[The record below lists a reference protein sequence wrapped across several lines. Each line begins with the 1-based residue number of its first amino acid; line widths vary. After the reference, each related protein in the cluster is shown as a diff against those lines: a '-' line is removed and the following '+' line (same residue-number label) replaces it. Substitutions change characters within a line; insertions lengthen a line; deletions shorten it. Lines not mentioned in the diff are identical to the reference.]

1 MFRRIENTLEPDPS
15 FPANVKELGF
25 FINSS
30 GDIRMIN
37 APEKPYVYHA
47 TNNDRVNEVRREA
60 MQTCQRKEVEQRLS
74 YLGLNCIHLPDFA
87 MTKPNGPHVPILA
100 PLPEVLKTRK
110 RIIVLVN
117 DTMQDLGILAYRQL
131 QRELGVNGGSV
142 VNFVKEMIKRSSAD
156 NDAEKDASIFRD
168 GYVLEDKATTPALI
182 VLNTGQ
188 LLYSHKYDRAMTLRS
203 WSAMPRKSVAHDM
216 IRIHDEENRV
226 PGHRDAK
233 DHVTTV
239 FDQVIC
245 NPDRVS
251 ADAEVYVIAIE
262 DGTESV
268 FKLLTDNFDKYG
280 TRITA
285 MALIHSLVDDSQVKD
300 RRVRAF
306 LHQRARQWRFSDL
319 TSDPQH
325 CTDLP
330 NSYDRQADQCP
341 SKDTPSI
348 MQSNKHIS
356 WHESISTGAIP
367 TLTKALDRLAVSI
380 IPSAHSTTRK
390 EENEEKIAEWSS
402 GQAVICPTF
411 AGGNNSV
418 GECIFTYPPVQHA
431 ILSFFQDVAQD
442 PLHYRNP
449 PGLKAYT
456 VAPQPSPDHPLVLS
470 PINNNNDDNSGDDD
484 DTGVNFGAP
493 TLQMTPEQA
502 ELEEARERLAEL
514 RVAFTACPDGIS
526 ELVQG
531 RTKLGKKIKVMETRV
546 EDLEHKTSKA
556 LLLLGGGSGSAG
568 DHGGL
573 IAPGGERE
581 EKDQKKGGNWKMQVE
596 GPKVPFAGTMVD
608 SELLK
613 AAGLVESAEEGL
625 GLSAGAGAVQDQ
637 HARGGHEDEEKAF
650 V

>member
-1 MFRRIENTLEPDPS
+1 
-15 FPANVKELGF
+15 
-25 FINSS
+25 
-30 GDIRMIN
+30 
-37 APEKPYVYHA
+37 
-47 TNNDRVNEVRREA
+47 
-60 MQTCQRKEVEQRLS
+60 
-74 YLGLNCIHLPDFA
+74 
-87 MTKPNGPHVPILA
+87 
-100 PLPEVLKTRK
+100 
-110 RIIVLVN
+110 
-117 DTMQDLGILAYRQL
+117 
-131 QRELGVNGGSV
+131 
-142 VNFVKEMIKRSSAD
+142 
-156 NDAEKDASIFRD
+156 
-168 GYVLEDKATTPALI
+168 
-182 VLNTGQ
+182 
-188 LLYSHKYDRAMTLRS
+188 
-203 WSAMPRKSVAHDM
+203 
-216 IRIHDEENRV
+216 
-226 PGHRDAK
+226 
-233 DHVTTV
+233 
-239 FDQVIC
+239 
-245 NPDRVS
+245 
-251 ADAEVYVIAIE
+251 
-262 DGTESV
+262 
-268 FKLLTDNFDKYG
+268 
-280 TRITA
+280 

-306 LHQRARQWRFSDL
+306 LHQRARQWKFSDL

-348 MQSNKHIS
+348 MQSTKHIS
-356 WHESISTGAIP
+356 WHESISTGVVP
-367 TLTKALDRLAVSI
+367 TLTKALHHLAVSI
-380 IPSAHSTTRK
+380 TPSTHNTTRK

-456 VAPQPSPDHPLVLS
+456 VAPQPSPDHPLALS
-470 PINNNNDDNSGDDD
+470 PINNNGDDD
-484 DTGVNFGAP
+484 DDIGINFGAP

-531 RTKLGKKIKVMETRV
+531 RAKLGKKIKVMETRV
-546 EDLEHKTSKA
+546 DDLENKTKKA
-556 LLLLGGGSGSAG
+556 LLLGGGGSGGSG

-573 IAPGGERE
+573 IVPGEERE
-581 EKDQKKGGNWKMQVE
+581 EKDKKKGGNWKMQVE

-608 SELLK
+608 SELLM

-625 GLSAGAGAVQDQ
+625 GLSAGAGAVQDK
-637 HARGGHEDEEKAF
+637 HARGGHEDEEKAS

>member
-15 FPANVKELGF
+15 FPANLKELGF

-47 TNNDRVNEVRREA
+47 TNNDRVNE
-60 MQTCQRKEVEQRLS
+60 EVEQRLS

-100 PLPEVLKTRK
+100 PLPEVLKTHK

-131 QRELGVNGGSV
+131 QRELGINGGSV

-168 GYVLEDKATTPALI
+168 GYVLEDKATPPALI

-188 LLYSHKYDRAMTLRS
+188 LLYSHKYDQAMTLRS

-233 DHVTTV
+233 DHVKTV

-268 FKLLTDNFDKYG
+268 LKLLTDNFDKYG

-306 LHQRARQWRFSDL
+306 LHQRPRQWKFSDL

-330 NSYDRQADQCP
+330 NSYDQQADQCASP
-341 SKDTPSI
+341 KDTPSI
-348 MQSNKHIS
+348 MQSTKHIS

-367 TLTKALDRLAVSI
+367 SLTKALNRLAVSI
-380 IPSAHSTTRK
+380 TPSAYSTTRK

-456 VAPQPSPDHPLVLS
+456 VAPQPSPDHPLALS
-470 PINNNNDDNSGDDD
+470 PINNNGDDD
-484 DTGVNFGAP
+484 DDIGTNFGAP

-531 RTKLGKKIKVMETRV
+531 RAMLGKKIKVMETRV
-546 EDLEHKTSKA
+546 DDLENKTKKA
-556 LLLLGGGSGSAG
+556 LLLGGGGG
-568 DHGGL
+568 DHGVLNVAGE
-573 IAPGGERE
+573 ERE
-581 EKDQKKGGNWKMQVE
+581 EKDKKKGGNWKMQVE

-637 HARGGHEDEEKAF
+637 YARGGHEDEEKAF

>member
-1 MFRRIENTLEPDPS
+1 
-15 FPANVKELGF
+15 
-25 FINSS
+25 
-30 GDIRMIN
+30 
-37 APEKPYVYHA
+37 
-47 TNNDRVNEVRREA
+47 
-60 MQTCQRKEVEQRLS
+60 
-74 YLGLNCIHLPDFA
+74 
-87 MTKPNGPHVPILA
+87 
-100 PLPEVLKTRK
+100 
-110 RIIVLVN
+110 
-117 DTMQDLGILAYRQL
+117 
-131 QRELGVNGGSV
+131 
-142 VNFVKEMIKRSSAD
+142 
-156 NDAEKDASIFRD
+156 
-168 GYVLEDKATTPALI
+168 
-182 VLNTGQ
+182 
-188 LLYSHKYDRAMTLRS
+188 
-203 WSAMPRKSVAHDM
+203 
-216 IRIHDEENRV
+216 
-226 PGHRDAK
+226 
-233 DHVTTV
+233 
-239 FDQVIC
+239 
-245 NPDRVS
+245 
-251 ADAEVYVIAIE
+251 
-262 DGTESV
+262 
-268 FKLLTDNFDKYG
+268 
-280 TRITA
+280 

-306 LHQRARQWRFSDL
+306 LHQRARQWKFSDL

-330 NSYDRQADQCP
+330 NSYDQQADQYASP
-341 SKDTPSI
+341 KDTPSI
-348 MQSNKHIS
+348 MQSTKHIS
-356 WHESISTGAIP
+356 WHESISTGAVP
-367 TLTKALDRLAVSI
+367 TLIKALHHLAVSI

-449 PGLKAYT
+449 PGLKTYIA
-456 VAPQPSPDHPLVLS
+456 APQPSPDHPLALS
-470 PINNNNDDNSGDDD
+470 PINNNGDDD
-484 DTGVNFGAP
+484 DEIGINFGAP

-531 RTKLGKKIKVMETRV
+531 RAKLGKKIKVMETRV
-546 EDLEHKTSKA
+546 DDLENKTNKA
-556 LLLLGGGSGSAG
+556 LLLGGGG

-573 IAPGGERE
+573 IVPGEERE
-581 EKDQKKGGNWKMQVE
+581 EKDKKKGGNWKMQVE

-625 GLSAGAGAVQDQ
+625 GLSAGAGAGAVQDQ
-637 HARGGHEDEEKAF
+637 HARGGHGDEEKAF

>member
-15 FPANVKELGF
+15 FPANLKELGF

-47 TNNDRVNEVRREA
+47 TNNDRVNEVRP
-60 MQTCQRKEVEQRLS
+60 CQRKEVEQRLS

-131 QRELGVNGGSV
+131 QRELGINGGSV
-142 VNFVKEMIKRSSAD
+142 VNFVKEMIKRSSTD

-188 LLYSHKYDRAMTLRS
+188 LLYSHKYDQAMTLRS

-216 IRIHDEENRV
+216 IRIHHEENRV
-226 PGHRDAK
+226 PGHKDAK
-233 DHVTTV
+233 DHVKTV

-268 FKLLTDNFDKYG
+268 LKLLTDNFDKYG

-306 LHQRARQWRFSDL
+306 LHQRALQWKFSDL

-330 NSYDRQADQCP
+330 NSYDQQADRCASP
-341 SKDTPSI
+341 KDTPSI
-348 MQSNKHIS
+348 MQSTKHIS

-367 TLTKALDRLAVSI
+367 SLTKALNRLAVSI
-380 IPSAHSTTRK
+380 TPSTHSTTRK
-390 EENEEKIAEWSS
+390 EEDEEKIAEWSS

-456 VAPQPSPDHPLVLS
+456 VAPQPSPDHPLALS
-470 PINNNNDDNSGDDD
+470 PINNNGDDDNDDND
-484 DTGVNFGAP
+484 DTGVNFGASI
-493 TLQMTPEQA
+493 LQMTPEQA

-531 RTKLGKKIKVMETRV
+531 RAKLGKKIKVMETRV
-546 EDLEHKTSKA
+546 EDLENKTNKA
-556 LLLLGGGSGSAG
+556 LLLGGGGSGGGG
-568 DHGGL
+568 DHDGL
-573 IAPGGERE
+573 IVPGEERE
-581 EKDQKKGGNWKMQVE
+581 EKDKKKGGNWKMQVE

-613 AAGLVESAEEGL
+613 AVGLVESAEEGL
-625 GLSAGAGAVQDQ
+625 GLSASAGAGAVQDQ
-637 HARGGHEDEEKAF
+637 YARGGHNDEEKAF

>member
-1 MFRRIENTLEPDPS
+1 MFRRIENTLEPDPP
-15 FPANVKELGF
+15 FPANLKELGF

-47 TNNDRVNEVRREA
+47 TNNDRVNEVRP
-60 MQTCQRKEVEQRLS
+60 CQRKEVEQRLS

-87 MTKPNGPHVPILA
+87 MAKPNGPHVPILA

-131 QRELGVNGGSV
+131 QRELGINGGSV
-142 VNFVKEMIKRSSAD
+142 VNFVKEMIKRSSVD

-168 GYVLEDKATTPALI
+168 SYVLEDKATTPALI

-188 LLYSHKYDRAMTLRS
+188 LLYSHKYDQAMTLRS

-233 DHVTTV
+233 EHVKTV

-268 FKLLTDNFDKYG
+268 LKLLTDNFDKYG
-280 TRITA
+280 ARITA

-300 RRVRAF
+300 RRVRTF
-306 LHQRARQWRFSDL
+306 LHQRTRQWKFSDL

-330 NSYDRQADQCP
+330 NSYDQQADQCASP
-341 SKDTPSI
+341 KDTPSI
-348 MQSNKHIS
+348 MQSTKHIS
-356 WHESISTGAIP
+356 WHESISTGAVPI
-367 TLTKALDRLAVSI
+367 LTKALHHLAVSI
-380 IPSAHSTTRK
+380 TPSAHSTTRK
-390 EENEEKIAEWSS
+390 EEEDEEKIAEWSS

-449 PGLKAYT
+449 PGLKTYT
-456 VAPQPSPDHPLVLS
+456 AAPQPSPDHPLALS
-470 PINNNNDDNSGDDD
+470 PINNNGDDDDD
-484 DTGVNFGAP
+484 DTGINLRDP

-514 RVAFTACPDGIS
+514 RVASTACPDGIS

-531 RTKLGKKIKVMETRV
+531 RAKLGKKIKVMEIRI
-546 EDLEHKTSKA
+546 EDLENKTKQA
-556 LLLLGGGSGSAG
+556 LLLGGGG
-568 DHGGL
+568 DHGGT
-573 IAPGGERE
+573 IVPGEERE
-581 EKDQKKGGNWKMQVE
+581 EKDKKKGGHWKMQVE

-608 SELLK
+608 IELLK
-613 AAGLVESAEEGL
+613 AAGLVESADKGL
-625 GLSAGAGAVQDQ
+625 GLSAGAGAGAVQDQ

>member
-15 FPANVKELGF
+15 FPANLKELGF

-47 TNNDRVNEVRREA
+47 TNNDRVNE
-60 MQTCQRKEVEQRLS
+60 EVEQRLS

-100 PLPEVLKTRK
+100 PLPEVLKTHK

-131 QRELGVNGGSV
+131 QRELGINGGSV

-188 LLYSHKYDRAMTLRS
+188 LLYSHKYDQAMTLRS

-233 DHVTTV
+233 DHVKTV

-268 FKLLTDNFDKYG
+268 LKLLTDNFDKYG

-306 LHQRARQWRFSDL
+306 LHQRTRQWKFSDL

-330 NSYDRQADQCP
+330 NSYDQQADQCASP
-341 SKDTPSI
+341 KDTPSI
-348 MQSNKHIS
+348 MQSTKHIS

-367 TLTKALDRLAVSI
+367 SLTKALNRLAVSI
-380 IPSAHSTTRK
+380 TPSAYSTTRK

-456 VAPQPSPDHPLVLS
+456 VAPQPSPDHPLALS
-470 PINNNNDDNSGDDD
+470 PINNNGDDD
-484 DTGVNFGAP
+484 DDIGTNFGAP

-531 RTKLGKKIKVMETRV
+531 RAMLGKKIKVMETRV
-546 EDLEHKTSKA
+546 DDLENKTKKA
-556 LLLLGGGSGSAG
+556 LLLGGGGG
-568 DHGGL
+568 DHGVLNVAGE
-573 IAPGGERE
+573 ERE
-581 EKDQKKGGNWKMQVE
+581 EKDKKKGGNWKMQVE

-625 GLSAGAGAVQDQ
+625 GLSVGAGAVQDQ
-637 HARGGHEDEEKAF
+637 YARGGHEDEEKAF

>member
-1 MFRRIENTLEPDPS
+1 
-15 FPANVKELGF
+15 
-25 FINSS
+25 
-30 GDIRMIN
+30 
-37 APEKPYVYHA
+37 
-47 TNNDRVNEVRREA
+47 
-60 MQTCQRKEVEQRLS
+60 
-74 YLGLNCIHLPDFA
+74 
-87 MTKPNGPHVPILA
+87 
-100 PLPEVLKTRK
+100 
-110 RIIVLVN
+110 
-117 DTMQDLGILAYRQL
+117 
-131 QRELGVNGGSV
+131 
-142 VNFVKEMIKRSSAD
+142 
-156 NDAEKDASIFRD
+156 
-168 GYVLEDKATTPALI
+168 
-182 VLNTGQ
+182 
-188 LLYSHKYDRAMTLRS
+188 
-203 WSAMPRKSVAHDM
+203 
-216 IRIHDEENRV
+216 
-226 PGHRDAK
+226 
-233 DHVTTV
+233 
-239 FDQVIC
+239 
-245 NPDRVS
+245 
-251 ADAEVYVIAIE
+251 
-262 DGTESV
+262 
-268 FKLLTDNFDKYG
+268 
-280 TRITA
+280 
-285 MALIHSLVDDSQVKD
+285 MALIHSLV
-300 RRVRAF
+300 AF

>member
-1 MFRRIENTLEPDPS
+1 
-15 FPANVKELGF
+15 
-25 FINSS
+25 
-30 GDIRMIN
+30 
-37 APEKPYVYHA
+37 
-47 TNNDRVNEVRREA
+47 
-60 MQTCQRKEVEQRLS
+60 
-74 YLGLNCIHLPDFA
+74 
-87 MTKPNGPHVPILA
+87 
-100 PLPEVLKTRK
+100 
-110 RIIVLVN
+110 
-117 DTMQDLGILAYRQL
+117 
-131 QRELGVNGGSV
+131 
-142 VNFVKEMIKRSSAD
+142 
-156 NDAEKDASIFRD
+156 
-168 GYVLEDKATTPALI
+168 
-182 VLNTGQ
+182 
-188 LLYSHKYDRAMTLRS
+188 
-203 WSAMPRKSVAHDM
+203 
-216 IRIHDEENRV
+216 
-226 PGHRDAK
+226 
-233 DHVTTV
+233 
-239 FDQVIC
+239 
-245 NPDRVS
+245 
-251 ADAEVYVIAIE
+251 
-262 DGTESV
+262 
-268 FKLLTDNFDKYG
+268 
-280 TRITA
+280 

-330 NSYDRQADQCP
+330 NSYDRQADQCASP
-341 SKDTPSI
+341 KDTPSI
-348 MQSNKHIS
+348 MQSIKHIS
-356 WHESISTGAIP
+356 WHESISTGAVP
-367 TLTKALDRLAVSI
+367 TLTKALHHLAVSI

-449 PGLKAYT
+449 PGLKTYIT
-456 VAPQPSPDHPLVLS
+456 APQPSPDHPLALS
-470 PINNNNDDNSGDDD
+470 PINNNGDDED
-484 DTGVNFGAP
+484 EIGINFGAP

-531 RTKLGKKIKVMETRV
+531 RAKLGKKIKVMETRV
-546 EDLEHKTSKA
+546 GDLENKTDKA
-556 LLLLGGGSGSAG
+556 LLLGGGG

-573 IAPGGERE
+573 IVPGEERE
-581 EKDQKKGGNWKMQVE
+581 EKDKKKGGNWKMQVE
-596 GPKVPFAGTMVD
+596 GPKMPFAGTMVD

-637 HARGGHEDEEKAF
+637 HARGGHGDEEKAF